1 GLAAASYLFGEIQ
14 KHYAAIKAAMEAK
27 IDVTNWSDLNAAIQ
41 HTAATLTQ
49 AVESADIFYDRIH
62 RLESAQQSLVEKTN
76 EAAATLKRQAEG
88 ADKARDAAEKTELA
102 KISAQE
108 KVGII
113 SPEKA
118 ASEKAAIEQKYDK
131 QRVDA
136 AAQLDHQ
143 LIRQRVDERAAIE
156 SRGGARIDERTAA
169 AEQAGTAAS
178 ALGNA
183 KARDEE
189 LGKQQAA
196 LEKYMT
202 EHGKVLTL
210 AQVQDE
216 RRKAQMVEAERRQ
229 VQTET
234 LPAAEREDKAAR
246 ARLEAADKAIE
257 DAAKRKTELDRQI
270 PQMQAQADADRRS
283 RGAAY
288 GAATAGR
295 TLEQQAAAASSPTG
309 KLIASVAN
317 SEHTLQSGGSIGAK
331 EQAQINILNQMLQQ
345 KGRGDPKTL
354 EILGKLVGHD
364 EQLFAQ
370 IAALAKRLD
379 GVKLQ
384 ARNSFN
390 Q

>member
-1 GLAAASYLFGEIQ
+1 MSDEREFKIKITTSADTSGMKAGETALDGLDSKTKQYVERLKETQAAEGGLELSHRQERMGLRLLTEQFGEAGRVIAESAHFGPLIGGLAAASYLFGEIQ

-216 RRKAQMVEAERRQ
+216 RRKAQMVEA
-229 VQTET
+229 
-234 LPAAEREDKAAR
+234 
-246 ARLEAADKAIE
+246 
-257 DAAKRKTELDRQI
+257 
-270 PQMQAQADADRRS
+270 
-283 RGAAY
+283 
-288 GAATAGR
+288 
-295 TLEQQAAAASSPTG
+295 
-309 KLIASVAN
+309 
-317 SEHTLQSGGSIGAK
+317 
-331 EQAQINILNQMLQQ
+331 
-345 KGRGDPKTL
+345 
-354 EILGKLVGHD
+354 
-364 EQLFAQ
+364 
-370 IAALAKRLD
+370 
-379 GVKLQ
+379 
-384 ARNSFN
+384 
-390 Q
+390 